1 MTRFILEGEWTGY
14 TSAQRQIVHR
24 EILSDGTANGRAFL
38 EGLKNLHAIVYT
50 DGTSLLLS
58 LRQAKPREQV
68 TENKGYYTLIRD
80 ALHHAPGKSRVL
92 VKELP

>member
-1 MTRFILEGEWTGY
+1 
-14 TSAQRQIVHR
+14 VHR

-38 EGLKNLHAIVYT
+38 ERLNKLRAIVYM

-58 LRQAKPREQV
+58 LRQIKPRERV

-80 ALHHAPGKSRVL
+80 ALHHKPGESRVL
-92 VKELP
+92 VKDLP